1 MAYIEIDA
9 TLVAQMDKA
18 IADARTAIDLA
29 RMKVPFI
36 PIPTKRGIEGM
47 VRIVE
52 LLDLAVALLQSAQL
66 PWIES
71 IRPQIAAHTSKEQPH
86 RG

>member
-9 TLVAQMDKA
+9 ALVAQMDKA
-18 IADARTAIDLA
+18 ITDAKTAINLA
-29 RMKVPFI
+29 RIRAPFI
-36 PIPTKRGIEGM
+36 PIPTDRGIKGM

-52 LLDLAVALLQSAQL
+52 LLDLALAFLQSAQL

-71 IRPQIAAHTSKEQPH
+71 VRPQIAAHTAEE
-86 RG
+86 